1 MSLETLQSSLKMHAQ
16 RVRTYYWPK
25 LLVWLNTTRKR
36 SLFFVALAIGLVLS
50 VPVQCSRLLF
60 NGTKSEVSQ
69 DADVDASGLSAPGM
83 AGNSIT
89 KMPRAGEPRPIQVP
103 SEVAPEP
110 AIVSAPEAPEAKP
123 TAAVTDPNNRE
134 ATPLVKVAP
143 KYPARALRNGDSG
156 TVLVRVKIDAKGTP
170 KKASVEQSAN
180 SWSLDR
186 EARST
191 VMQWTFSP
199 KIENGIA
206 VPSELLI
213 PIDFKLGE

>member
-1 MSLETLQSSLKMHAQ
+1 MSLETLQATLKMHVL
-16 RVRTYYWPK
+16 RVRTHYWPR

-69 DADVDASGLSAPGM
+69 EANVDVSGLPAPGM
-83 AGNSIT
+83 AGKSIT
-89 KMPRAGEPRPIQVP
+89 KMPRAGEPRPVQAPTETAPVP
-103 SEVAPEP
+103 VDITNSVTTET
-110 AIVSAPEAPEAKP
+110 KP
-123 TAAVTDPNNRE
+123 TAAIVDQNNRE
-134 ATPLVKVAP
+134 AVPLVKVAP

-156 TVLVRVKIDAKGTP
+156 TVLVRVTIDAKGNP

-191 VMQWTFSP
+191 VMKWTFSP
-199 KIENGIA
+199 KIENGVA
-206 VPSELLI
+206 VPSELLV

>member
-1 MSLETLQSSLKMHAQ
+1 MSLETLQATLKMHAL
-16 RVRTYYWPK
+16 RVRTYYWPR

-69 DADVDASGLSAPGM
+69 DANVDASGLPAPGI
-83 AGNSIT
+83 AGKSIT
-89 KMPRAGEPRPIQVP
+89 KMPRAGEPRPVQAP
-103 SEVAPEP
+103 TETAPEP
-110 AIVSAPEAPEAKP
+110 ADVIAPEATEAKP
-123 TAAVTDPNNRE
+123 AVVVADPNNRE
-134 ATPLVKVAP
+134 AVPLVKVAP

-156 TVLVRVKIDAKGTP
+156 TVLVRVTIDAKGNP
-170 KKASVEQSAN
+170 QKASVEQSAN

-191 VMQWTFSP
+191 VMKWTFSP
-199 KIENGIA
+199 KIENGVA

>member
-1 MSLETLQSSLKMHAQ
+1 MSLETLKAKLLMHAQ
-16 RVRTYYWPK
+16 RVRTHYWPK
-25 LLVWLNTTRKR
+25 LLLWLNTTRKR
-36 SLFFVALAIGLVLS
+36 SLFFVALAIGLALS
-50 VPVQCSRLLF
+50 IPVQCSRLLF
-60 NGTKSEVSQ
+60 SGTKSEVSDDVTI
-69 DADVDASGLSAPGM
+69 DATGLPAPGM

-89 KMPRAGEPRPIQVP
+89 KMPRAGEPRPVQAP
-103 SEVAPEP
+103 TEATPEP
-110 AIVSAPEAPEAKP
+110 VSAPTPEAVETKP
-123 TAAVTDPNNRE
+123 IAAGIDPNNRE
-134 ATPLVKVAP
+134 ASPLLKVAP

-156 TVLVRVKIDAKGTP
+156 TVLVRVKIDAKGNP

-199 KIENGIA
+199 KIENGVA